1 MDDFNQLAY
10 LYLKRKRISVP
21 KTKLLKQTVKD
32 DFYLVFKSVM
42 NVFNFL
48 QFDTDDKS
56 LVKKYRIQFIQNF
69 YDQFIE
75 NESFHHSLDLDN
87 LKNKQ
92 YFEHFGDL
100 LMTFN
105 LKLSAILKY
114 YLKVTKNNFS
124 TEDLNI
130 IIFFILI
137 LKCNSDFQMNKD
149 ENYKIFNIFG

>member
-32 DFYLVFKSVM
+32 DFHLVFKSVM

-114 YLKVTKNNFS
+114 YLKVTKKKLYHHLKIFRYPVH
-124 TEDLNI
+124 LPLRLINI
-130 IIFFILI
+130 ILVRQICLLI
-137 LKCNSDFQMNKD
+137 Q
-149 ENYKIFNIFG
+149 EI